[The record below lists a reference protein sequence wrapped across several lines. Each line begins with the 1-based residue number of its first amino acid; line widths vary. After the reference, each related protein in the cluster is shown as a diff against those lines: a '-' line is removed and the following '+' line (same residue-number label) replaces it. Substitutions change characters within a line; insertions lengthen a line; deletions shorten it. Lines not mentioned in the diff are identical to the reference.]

1 MKKNKLLALLLVVSG
16 GIGLTSCE
24 TEPVDPVL
32 NNNNGNNQEQASFE
46 VDFNGETFVASN
58 AVAVMGNGTIS
69 LGGFNTSTGQEFG
82 IVIDGTAVGPYSEDA
97 LLMSY
102 TPDAGSEYTYS
113 NMNITEGLSSG
124 EVTITEIDTENH
136 TISGTFSFTGWWGD
150 EEANVPPIEFTNGV
164 FESVPYTGN
173 NPIPTEEYFV
183 ATLDDEEIDYSNDL
197 MVTTADGGTGETITL
212 HAQGE
217 DHSISLYLSAG
228 LTAGNYVFSDEIMAD
243 VSAGFEDAEGI
254 EYDITGGQLIITSN
268 ENGWMEAT
276 FEFLVKDDTGE
287 TIHTLTGGSFNVHWD
302 L

>member
-1 MKKNKLLALLLVVSG
+1 MKKNKLLALLLVISG

-46 VDFNGETFVASN
+46 VDFNGDTFVATNS
-58 AVAVMGNGTIS
+58 VAVMGNGTMSI
-69 LGGFNTSTGQEFG
+69 GGFKTSTGQEFG
-82 IVIDGTAVGPYSEDA
+82 IVIDGTAEGMYGEEA

-124 EVTITEIDTENH
+124 EVVITEIDTENH

-150 EEANVPPIEFTNGV
+150 EEANVPSIEFTNGI
-164 FESVPYTGN
+164 FENIPYTGN
-173 NPIPTEEYFV
+173 NPIPTEEYFL

-197 MVTTADGGTGETITL
+197 MVATADGGAGETITI
-212 HAQGE
+212 HVEGA
-217 DHSISLYLSAG
+217 DHSISLYLSAD

-243 VSAGFEDAEGI
+243 VSASFEVAEGI

-268 ENGWMEAT
+268 EDGWMEAT
-276 FEFLVKDDTGE
+276 FEFLVKDDAGE
-287 TIHTLTGGSFNVHWD
+287 TIHTVTDGSFNVEWD
-302 L
+302 F

>member
-58 AVAVMGNGTIS
+58 AVAIMGNGTIS

-82 IVIDGTAVGPYSEDA
+82 IVIDGTAVGSYSDDA

-113 NMNITEGLSSG
+113 NMNIIEGLSSG

-164 FESVPYTGN
+164 FENVPYTGN

-183 ATLDDEEIDYSNDL
+183 ATLDDEEIDHSNDL

-243 VSAGFEDAEGI
+243 VSASFEDAEGI
-254 EYDITGGQLIITSN
+254 EYDITGGQLIITTN

-276 FEFLVKDDTGE
+276 FEFVVKDDAGE